1 MCNFTCLFFE
11 MCLPSVSFLSPNCL
25 LPFDKMVAVK
35 KGRLIR
41 KHDEREV
48 LTFMMKRL
56 FTLLL
61 ALLCMLSLLAGC
73 GGKSTEQAPE
83 EKPSGEQ
90 SVEEQTPE
98 EGDDWYELDKET
110 GALTVRIPAEK
121 SGYTWNFII
130 DDESVLELL
139 TCEATE
145 GTFVASFRA
154 LNDGESQIIFSYVR
168 NDALDEARILE
179 VRCAGGKV
187 TEVTPDDLEEINGT
201 WEDDP
206 EIADLRETNA
216 LLNVL
221 KEHSAVTCVSESW
234 DGENNWQYKTVTQF
248 ILNGGRLWY
257 DYEQYDEGDQVTYCE
272 AGYINDDVPGALYMV
287 ETEGGKYMDICPS
300 DEYETFIA
308 DQWLRRTAGDYEL
321 YVESETDEEY
331 GNATVIARRVNDVT
345 GVCADVLYFTD
356 STTGLIN
363 GMEVTEYSSEDP
375 AQAVSVTRS
384 NIMYDEPRLMEE
396 RAAMAVL
403 FPEDP
408 CYLTVVV
415 NPGQE
420 NEEEQSYQV
429 DKSTLVEFEALED
442 FQLFY
447 DVDCTEKMDWIDVGQ
462 NKLTVYVV
470 PDISK

>member
-1 MCNFTCLFFE
+1 MCNFTCLFFK

-110 GALTVRIPAEK
+110 GVLTVRIPAEK
-121 SGYTWNFII
+121 PGYTWDFTIN
-130 DDESVLELL
+130 DESVLELL
-139 TCEATE
+139 TCEETE

-154 LNDGESQIIFSYVR
+154 LQDGETEITFAYTKGSSLDHVR
-168 NDALDEARILE
+168 VLGVQCKD
-179 VRCAGGKV
+179 GKV
-187 TEVTPDDLEEINGT
+187 VGVPTVSVMAMGLLMEDDLEVAEIRAANNLSAIIG
-201 WEDDP
+201 
-206 EIADLRETNA
+206 
-216 LLNVL
+216 
-221 KEHSAVTCVSESW
+221 EHPAVTCVSEVW
-234 DGENNWQYKTVTQF
+234 DGENNWQYKTVRQF
-248 ILNGGRLWY
+248 VSNNGRLWY
-257 DYEQYDEGDQVTYCE
+257 DFEQYDAADEVVSCE
-272 AGYINDDVPGALYMV
+272 AGYINDDVPGALYTWNKDGLKTM
-287 ETEGGKYMDICPS
+287 TLCMAS
-300 DEYETFIA
+300 EYEALVA
-308 DQWLRRTAGDYEL
+308 DRWLARLDGDYET
-321 YVESETDEEY
+321 VTESENNEEY
-331 GNATVIARRVNDVT
+331 NTTVLTTHRQNDVLGISSDIIYFIDNATA
-345 GVCADVLYFTD
+345 
-356 STTGLIN
+356 LIT
-363 GMEVTEYSSEDP
+363 GMEQTEYSSENGSV
-375 AQAVSVTRS
+375 VSVTRS